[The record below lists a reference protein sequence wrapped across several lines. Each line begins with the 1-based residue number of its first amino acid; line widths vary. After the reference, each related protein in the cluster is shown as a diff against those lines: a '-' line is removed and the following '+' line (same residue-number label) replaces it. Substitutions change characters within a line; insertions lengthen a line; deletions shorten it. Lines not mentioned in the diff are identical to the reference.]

1 MAPPVSIVTGFLGSG
16 KTTLLS
22 TMLER
27 GIGGRRVALIVNEI
41 GEIGFDGQVVE
52 GTNVE
57 RMIELTSGCICCSIG
72 TDFLLAVEEIIET
85 VAPELIIIETTG
97 LAEPWSLIRQV
108 RASGL
113 PLDAVVTLVDAAHIN
128 QELDMSPVARWQIRA
143 ADFLVLNK
151 CDLVA
156 AADLAQVRS
165 LLREQNSRA
174 AIFETVRGAIDGGIL
189 FGAALHEPHNDQGM
203 PATSDHLRD
212 EGIATIAWRNDTPLE
227 RQRLE
232 ATLRELPPQV
242 YRAKGLVHCTDAPWP
257 SRVNIVCG
265 RVDYETTR
273 LKHPPQQLNQ
283 LVLIGAD
290 LATLRDDLLSCL
302 EACADTPGRAADWR
316 ARQD

>member
-1 MAPPVSIVTGFLGSG
+1 MLPPISIVTGFLGSG

-27 GIGGRRVALIVNEI
+27 GMGGRRVALIVNEI
-41 GEIGFDGQVVE
+41 GEIGFDGQVIA

-57 RMIELTSGCICCSIG
+57 RIIELTSGCICCSIG

-97 LAEPWSLIRQV
+97 LAEPWSLIQQV
-108 RASGL
+108 RTSGL

-128 QELDMSPVARWQIRA
+128 QEIDMSPVARWQIRA

-151 CDLVA
+151 CDLVT
-156 AADLAQVRS
+156 AADLAQVQS
-165 LLREQNSRA
+165 LLHEQNSRA
-174 AIFETVRGAIDGGIL
+174 AIFETVRGELDGGII
-189 FGAALHEPHNDQGM
+189 FGAALHDPTHDQDM
-203 PATSDHLRD
+203 QVMSDHLRD
-212 EGIATIAWRNDTPLE
+212 EHIATIAWQNNTPLE

-242 YRAKGLVHCTDAPWP
+242 YRTKGLIHCTDAPWP

-283 LVLIGAD
+283 LVLIGVD
-290 LATLRDDLLSCL
+290 LAALRDDLLARL
-302 EACADTPGRAADWR
+302 DACADTPARADDWR
-316 ARQD
+316 ARQN